1 MSYSEFYQR
10 SITQPESFWAEQAQ
24 RIDWQQPYTQVLDH
38 SNPPF
43 ARWFCGGTTK
53 QFLEQVAEW
62 PVQALEYKSFLRFR
76 VGKIRFAESI
86 IFLV

>member
-24 RIDWQQPYTQVLDH
+24 RIDWQQPYTQTLDH

-43 ARWFCGGTTK
+43 ARWFCGGTTNCAITPSTAGWRNS
-53 QFLEQVAEW
+53 LMRW
-62 PVQALEYKSFLRFR
+62 R
-76 VGKIRFAESI
+76 
-86 IFLV
+86 

>member
-24 RIDWQQPYTQVLDH
+24 RIDWQQPYTKALDH

-43 ARWFCGGTTK
+43 ARWFAAARPICAITPSTAGWRNSLTR
-53 QFLEQVAEW
+53 W
-62 PVQALEYKSFLRFR
+62 R
-76 VGKIRFAESI
+76 
-86 IFLV
+86 

>member
-38 SNPPF
+38 SNRRLPAGF
-43 ARWFCGGTTK
+43 AAARPICAITPSTAGWRNSLTRW
-53 QFLEQVAEW
+53 
-62 PVQALEYKSFLRFR
+62 R
-76 VGKIRFAESI
+76 
-86 IFLV
+86 

>member
-43 ARWFCGGTTK
+43 AAGFAVVRPICATTPLTAGWRNSLTRW
-53 QFLEQVAEW
+53 
-62 PVQALEYKSFLRFR
+62 R
-76 VGKIRFAESI
+76 
-86 IFLV
+86 

>member
-43 ARWFCGGTTK
+43 AR
-53 QFLEQVAEW
+53 
-62 PVQALEYKSFLRFR
+62 
-76 VGKIRFAESI
+76 
-86 IFLV
+86 